1 MGFCGLARITSS
13 HSLTTV
19 LFVNP
24 NDVLSRRLLF
34 SRFLSGS
41 ICQVLST
48 RFVSKWRSVGLQN
61 LEKTRPCSSAQSKLT
76 SLSWTNWRCSSVA
89 QLFVPAGFLVIIRFC
104 AQDFRAWGEVQ
115 DREAAD
121 DGRIPAPW
129 CWTCHFPDQY
139 HRGCWGMLKNE
150 GGLFQFCW
158 TKYSLLCS
166 QRCLPRWLK
175 KRNASHWR
183 CATPHLTW

>member
-1 MGFCGLARITSS
+1 MMFLVEGCFSLVFSQAAYAKSCRQDSYRNGGLLACKILKR
-13 HSLTTV
+13 
-19 LFVNP
+19 P
-24 NDVLSRRLLF
+24 
-34 SRFLSGS
+34 
-41 ICQVLST
+41 
-48 RFVSKWRSVGLQN
+48 
-61 LEKTRPCSSAQSKLT
+61 RPCSSAQSKPV
-76 SLSWTNWRCSSVA
+76 WVEQIGGVA

>member
-1 MGFCGLARITSS
+1 MPSPVDKIRIEMEVCWLVKSWKDPDRAAV
-13 HSLTTV
+13 H
-19 LFVNP
+19 NP
-24 NDVLSRRLLF
+24 NSPVWVEQI
-34 SRFLSGS
+34 G
-41 ICQVLST
+41 
-48 RFVSKWRSVGLQN
+48 G
-61 LEKTRPCSSAQSKLT
+61 
-76 SLSWTNWRCSSVA
+76 VA